1 MKKGDVYPDAALF
14 TFTRGIQRLQK
25 SATRAGLLAR
35 KNSVEFLHTVARP
48 RGIHTRFPI
57 LPALLTRGTRT
68 LLIEKI

>member
-1 MKKGDVYPDAALF
+1 MRPERLYAKHSEATKKRMTGRSP
-14 TFTRGIQRLQK
+14 
-25 SATRAGLLAR
+25 GLE
-35 KNSVEFLHTVARP
+35 KFKEVLHTVARP